1 MKRLLKAII
10 LILACMGMGG
20 IFAMISSMAY
30 GSEGSKPMMERVKL
44 PEPKY
49 EGSISVERA
58 LLERR
63 SIRNYKDESLNMQE
77 VSQLLWAAQGTTD
90 QRRGF
95 RTAPSAGALYPLE
108 VYVVVNNVA
117 GLSRGV
123 YKYST
128 GIHELVKVFDKN
140 VLRELAAAALGQSC
154 VRDAALVL
162 VFTAVYER
170 TTGKYGDRGI
180 RYVHMEVGHAAQN
193 VCLQAVSLGLGTV
206 VVGAFRDEEV
216 KKVLSLPKE
225 EHPLCIMP
233 MGRI

>member
-1 MKRLLKAII
+1 
-10 LILACMGMGG
+10 
-20 IFAMISSMAY
+20 
-30 GSEGSKPMMERVKL
+30 
-44 PEPKY
+44 
-49 EGSISVERA
+49 
-58 LLERR
+58 
-63 SIRNYKDESLNMQE
+63 MQE
-77 VSQLLWAAQGTTD
+77 VSQLLGQPGNYGPKK
-90 QRRGF
+90 GF
-95 RTAPSAGALYPLE
+95 RTALRRVRFILLKCN
-108 VYVVVNNVA
+108 VVVNNVA
-117 GLSRGV
+117 GLSKGCINTP
-123 YKYST
+123 T